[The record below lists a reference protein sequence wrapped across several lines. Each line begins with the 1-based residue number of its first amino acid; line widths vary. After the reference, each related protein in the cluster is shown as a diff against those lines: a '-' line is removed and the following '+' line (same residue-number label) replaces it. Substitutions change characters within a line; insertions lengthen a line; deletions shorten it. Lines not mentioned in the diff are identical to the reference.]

1 MLALLGGAT
10 IVVVSRLRVKVVTS
24 RASAFSFTVCTLPL
38 NISTNI
44 IRKILHKTKTRKK
57 ANWIGHILLRNCL
70 LTHIVDGKKEGKIEV
85 TGREGRRCRQLLDDL
100 KEKRKYYKLIL
111 DAL

>member
-1 MLALLGGAT
+1 
-10 IVVVSRLRVKVVTS
+10 
-24 RASAFSFTVCTLPL
+24 
-38 NISTNI
+38 
-44 IRKILHKTKTRKK
+44 
-57 ANWIGHILLRNCL
+57 LLRNCL